1 MKSDNYQI
9 LNIHNSALNECLAEI
24 RDKAIQTNRPRFR
37 ENLRQSGIYCG
48 YELSK
53 CMAYESQQVQTVL
66 GNAEVNLLNEQPVL
80 IPILRAALPF
90 YEGLQ
95 SVFPHAE
102 SGFIG
107 AMRKTTSATT
117 FDIALDYHALPNLN
131 EREVILIDP
140 MLATGKS
147 IVKTAQV
154 LIKMYPAIK
163 RFYIVVLI
171 SSKEGLQYVKSNLTH
186 EHQILSAALDGELN
200 AKSYIV
206 PGLGDAGDLAFG
218 EKQDL
223 T

>member
-1 MKSDNYQI
+1 MKMHTYQI
-9 LNIHNSALNECLAEI
+9 LNIHDSALNECLAEI
-24 RDKAIQTNRPRFR
+24 RDKDIQTNRPRFR

-53 CMAYESQQVQTVL
+53 SMAYQSQKVKTVL
-66 GNAEVNLLNEQPVL
+66 GDAQVNQLKEQPVL

-131 EREVILIDP
+131 EREVVLIDP

-154 LIKMYPAIK
+154 LTKMYPKIQ
-163 RFYIVVLI
+163 RFYIVALI
-171 SSKEGLQYVKSNLTH
+171 SSKQGLQYVQSNLRH
-186 EHQILSAALDGELN
+186 EHNILSAALDEELN

-218 EKQDL
+218 EKQDM

>member
-9 LNIHNSALNECLAEI
+9 LNNCDSALNECLAEI
-24 RDKAIQTNRPRFR
+24 RDKNIQMNRPRFR

-53 CMAYESQQVQTVL
+53 CMAYHSQQIKTVL
-66 GNAEVNLLNEQPVL
+66 GDAQVNLLKEQPVL

-107 AMRKTTSATT
+107 AMRKATSATT
-117 FDIALDYHALPNLN
+117 FDIALDYHALPNLS

-154 LIKMYPAIK
+154 LIKMCPTIK
-163 RFYIVVLI
+163 RFYIIALI
-171 SSKEGLQYVKSNLTH
+171 SSKEGLQYVKRNLTH
-186 EHQILSAALDGELN
+186 DHHILSAALDNELN
-200 AKSYIV
+200 TKSYIV

-218 EKQDL
+218 EKEDID
-223 T
+223 

>member
-1 MKSDNYQI
+1 MKMQAYQI
-9 LNIHNSALNECLAEI
+9 LNIHDSALNECLAEI
-24 RDKAIQTNRPRFR
+24 RDKHIQINRPRFR

-53 CMAYESQQVQTVL
+53 SLAYQNQKVHTVL
-66 GNAEVNLLNEQPVL
+66 GDAHINLMSEQPIL

-90 YEGLQ
+90 YEGIQ

-107 AMRKTTSATT
+107 AMRKTTSKTS
-117 FDIALDYHALPNLN
+117 FEIALDYHALPNLN
-131 EREVILIDP
+131 DREVVLIDP

-154 LIKMYPAIK
+154 LTKMYPKIK
-163 RFYIVVLI
+163 RFYIVALI
-171 SSKEGLQYVKSNLTH
+171 ASKQGLKYVEHHLTH
-186 EHQILSAALDGELN
+186 DHHILSAALDDELN

-218 EKQDL
+218 EKQDMA
-223 T
+223 